1 MEPAAR
7 GGRCLG
13 VTHPEKLPITPE
25 MIRAG
30 EIVLASRGEL
40 PIKELL
46 EEIYRAMVAKL
57 PRPSDG

>member
-1 MEPAAR
+1 
-7 GGRCLG
+7 
-13 VTHPEKLPITPE
+13 VTHPEKLPVTPE

-30 EIVLASRGEL
+30 EMVLASRGEL

-46 EEIYRAMVAKL
+46 EEIYRAMVAKS